1 MSDFHRVLLGLLAS
15 ARRIDRDQALLGAL
29 GVGAF
34 AYVHQVDSV
43 HRMVTGTAC
52 RWLLADEVGLGK
64 TVQAIMVMR
73 ALAAQSPRPLAA
85 ALVVPDDLVGQ
96 WEEELLCRGHALALE
111 SGEQG
116 AIAGNLV
123 LRLCR
128 PSRLLDGGKIVADRV
143 DLLLVDEF
151 TKLQV
156 QVREDLITASR
167 TIPNVIVM
175 TATPAL
181 HDSRQRRELMQLLE
195 PEADRIAR
203 AENRDILTVLAE
215 REAAARA
222 RYAMELQ
229 ESSKRRAI
237 EEGHGLYRRLIR
249 TARDDY
255 PNALPK
261 RVYQPIKLSPT
272 DGDAERAR
280 ATREYLEATRTSN
293 LNIDRKAL
301 LQVSGR
307 SPQSLRR
314 RLSTLRR
321 TTSDLQTAWQQITTC
336 LRDEPGDAKLDALID
351 HLRELH
357 AKHPDRRVVIVAE
370 DDPTTDYL
378 SEAIEKLTDM
388 QVAKKR
394 RNATAAEELEDQVAL
409 LKDALDDFISGQA
422 KVLVAAEAAKEGHN
436 LQFADEIIFFALPWS
451 PPDIQQWI
459 GRIDRLGTKGLPANR
474 RIAITPIV
482 VEGSIE
488 HNILN
493 VLEGTGV
500 FLRSEV
506 FDESEWEEI
515 SDAIGAVA
523 NGITGA
529 SWRDAERQA
538 KTLGAAYGEWLDATT
553 LPPSP
558 RTALALKC
566 ESAFRS
572 RCYAAPVLVAESDRW
587 NWFQARERAAETM
600 IKLAREDVLDVRNG
614 RFGEQRFKT
623 MWYKV
628 KPGPDDLSIPE
639 LDPRGSWH
647 LQAFITRR
655 SDIECPPRPYVV
667 HHGEK
672 RSLRFFDHGCDL
684 HDGVIEAFEAKAPV
698 TSINSEFIIAYP
710 AGHRAL
716 QWENQRLLLAV
727 SEVDLRGAMSFYAQA
742 VPEVGDTTSSRFE
755 QEARASVTRIA
766 LAQFQAD
773 RRWMIDLA
781 PPEMV
786 FAALIEDGQDM
797 IVADAAAALLEPFH
811 DSHGVRQLARRRSML
826 SEPQLSAA
834 KNAATRELTRLGGI
848 CVGQALAAVRRS
860 VGTRLFAAQ
869 ADADNLADAARA
881 EVKAAEL
888 LEVPTEIKRAAIRGA
903 ELMLELTEA
912 AWRARLARL
921 EGIEAALKKVATL
934 KQPKM
939 FWVIPKSANA
949 ATP

>member
-1 MSDFHRVLLGLLAS
+1 MSDFHRVLLGLHAG

-34 AYVHQVDSV
+34 AYVHQIDSV
-43 HRMVTGTAC
+43 HRMLTGTAC

-64 TVQAIMVMR
+64 TVEAIMVMR
-73 ALAAQSPRPLAA
+73 ALAAQCPRPLTA

-116 AIAGNLV
+116 AVAGNLV

-128 PSRLLDGGKIVADRV
+128 PSRLLAGGKIVAERV

-156 QVREDLITASR
+156 QVRDDLIAAAR
-167 TIPNVIVM
+167 TIPNVIAM

-181 HDSRQRRELMQLLE
+181 HDRRQRRELMQFLE

-203 AENRDILTVLAE
+203 AEGRDILDILAE
-215 REAAARA
+215 REAAALA
-222 RYAMELQ
+222 AHAADLQ
-229 ESSKRRAI
+229 DAGKRRLI
-237 EEGHGLYRRLIR
+237 EESHGLYRRLIR

-280 ATREYLEATRTSN
+280 STRSYLEAARTSD

-307 SPQSLRR
+307 SPHSLRR

-321 TTSDLQTAWQQITTC
+321 TTPDLQNAWQQITTC

-351 HLRELH
+351 HLRDLH
-357 AKHPDRRVVIVAE
+357 MKHPERRVVIVAE

-388 QVAKKR
+388 EVARKR
-394 RNATAAEELEDQVAL
+394 RTSTAADELEVQVAL

-422 KVLVAAEAAKEGHN
+422 KVLVAAEAAREGHN

-474 RIAITPIV
+474 RIVITPIV

-488 HNILN
+488 HNILG
-493 VLEGTGV
+493 VLESTGV

-515 SDAIGAVA
+515 SDAIGAAA
-523 NGITGA
+523 NGMTGA
-529 SWRDAERQA
+529 SWGDAERQA
-538 KTLGAAYGEWLDATT
+538 KSLGAAYDEWLEATT

-566 ESAFRS
+566 ETAFRS
-572 RCYAAPVLVAESDRW
+572 RPYAAPTLDFGEDRW
-587 NWFQARERAAETM
+587 NWFQARERAAEAM
-600 IKLAREDVLDVRNG
+600 VKLAREDVLDIRG
-614 RFGEQRFKT
+614 GQCGEQRFKT
-623 MWYKV
+623 MWYKT
-628 KPGPDDLSIPE
+628 KPGPDDWIIPD
-639 LDPRGSWH
+639 LDPQGSWH
-647 LQAFITRR
+647 LQTYITRR
-655 SDIECPPRPYVV
+655 TEIECPPRPYVV
-667 HHGEK
+667 KQGK
-672 RSLRFFDHGCDL
+672 RSLRFFDHGCGI
-684 HDGVIEAFEAKAPV
+684 HDGAIAAFETKAPP
-698 TSINSEFIIAYP
+698 TEILSEFTIEYP
-710 AGHRAL
+710 QGHPAL
-716 QWENQRLLLAV
+716 RWENRRLLFAI
-727 SEVDLRGAMSFYAQA
+727 SEVDLRDALAFNADAILGTSD
-742 VPEVGDTTSSRFE
+742 ETTSKPE
-755 QEARASVTRIA
+755 QDARASVVRTA

-773 RRWMIDLA
+773 RRWLIDLA

-786 FAALIEDGQDM
+786 LATLVEDGDDM
-797 IVADAAAALLEPFH
+797 VVANAAAALLEPFH
-811 DSHGVRQLARRRSML
+811 EGHGVRQLARRRSI
-826 SEPQLSAA
+826 LSASKLKA
-834 KNAATRELTRLGGI
+834 ARNAANRELTRIGSEHFGRALGT
-848 CVGQALAAVRRS
+848 VQKS
-860 VGTRLFAAQ
+860 VGARMFAAQ
-869 ADADNLADAARA
+869 ADADNLIDAARA
-881 EVKAAEL
+881 EIKAAEL
-888 LEVPTEIKRAAIRGA
+888 LEVPAEIKRAARRGA
-903 ELMLELTEA
+903 DLMLELTEA
-912 AWRARLARL
+912 AWAARKARLVEL
-921 EGIEAALKKVATL
+921 EAALGEVATL
-934 KQPKM
+934 KPPKM
-939 FWVIPKSANA
+939 FWVIPKSASA
-949 ATP
+949 ATS

>member
-1 MSDFHRVLLGLLAS
+1 MSDFHRVLLGLHAA
-15 ARRIDRDQALLGAL
+15 ARRVDRDQALLGAL

-34 AYVHQVDSV
+34 AYVHQIDSV
-43 HRMVTGTAC
+43 HRMLTGTEC

-73 ALAAQSPRPLAA
+73 ALAAQSPRPLTA

-116 AIAGNLV
+116 AVAGNLV

-128 PSRLLDGGKIVADRV
+128 PSRLLAGGKIVADRI

-156 QVREDLITASR
+156 QIREDLITAAR
-167 TIPNVIVM
+167 TIPNVIAM

-181 HDSRQRRELMQLLE
+181 HDKRHRRELMRLLE

-203 AENRDILTVLAE
+203 AESRDVLEVLAE
-215 REAAARA
+215 REVAAQAA
-222 RYAMELQ
+222 HAADLQ
-229 ESSKRRAI
+229 DAGKRRAI
-237 EEGHGLYRRLIR
+237 EESHGLYRRLIR

-255 PNALPK
+255 PDALPK

-280 ATREYLEATRTSN
+280 STRSYLEAARTSN

-307 SPQSLRR
+307 SPHSLRR

-321 TTSDLQTAWQQITTC
+321 TTPELQEAWQLITTC

-351 HLRELH
+351 HLRDLH
-357 AKHPDRRVVIVAE
+357 IKHPERRVVIVAE

-388 QVAKKR
+388 EVARKR
-394 RNATAAEELEDQVAL
+394 RTSTAAEELEVQITL

-422 KVLVAAEAAKEGHN
+422 KVLVASEAAREGHN

-488 HNILN
+488 HNILG

-515 SDAIGAVA
+515 SDAIGAAA
-523 NGITGA
+523 NGVTGA
-529 SWRDAERQA
+529 SWGDAERQA
-538 KTLGAAYGEWLDATT
+538 KTLGAAYDEWLDTT
-553 LPPSP
+553 ILPPSP

-566 ESAFRS
+566 ETAFRS
-572 RCYAAPVLVAESDRW
+572 RPYAAPTLDFGDDRW
-587 NWFQARERAAETM
+587 NWFQARERAAEVM
-600 IKLAREDVLDVRNG
+600 IKLAREDVLDVRSG
-614 RFGEQRFKT
+614 HCGDQRFKT
-623 MWYKV
+623 MWYKT
-628 KPGPDDLSIPE
+628 KPEAGDLIIPD
-639 LDPRGSWH
+639 LDPQGSWH
-647 LQAFITRR
+647 LQTYITRR
-655 SDIECPPRPYVV
+655 SEIECPPRPYVV
-667 HHGEK
+667 KQGK
-672 RSLRFFDHGCDL
+672 RSLRFFDHGCGI
-684 HDGVIEAFEAKAPV
+684 HDGAVAIFEAKAP
-698 TSINSEFIIAYP
+698 TTEITSEFTIEYP
-710 AGHRAL
+710 QGHPAL
-716 QWENQRLLLAV
+716 RWENRRVLFAT
-727 SEVDLRGAMSFYAQA
+727 SEVDLRGALAFDAEAILGTS
-742 VPEVGDTTSSRFE
+742 EDTTSRPE
-755 QEARASVTRIA
+755 RDARASVIRTA

-773 RRWMIDLA
+773 RRWLIDLA

-786 FAALIEDGQDM
+786 FATMVEDGDEL
-797 IVADAAAALLEPFH
+797 VVSDAAAALLAPFH
-811 DSHGVRQLARRRSML
+811 DGLSVRQLSRRRSML
-826 SEPQLSAA
+826 SEPKLKAA
-834 KNAATRELTRLGGI
+834 RNSATRELNRIGG
-848 CVGQALAAVRRS
+848 VYFARTLTAVRQR
-860 VGTRLFAAQ
+860 VGARLFASQ
-869 ADADNLADAARA
+869 ADADNLIDAARA
-881 EVKAAEL
+881 EIKAADL
-888 LEVPTEIKRAAIRGA
+888 AEVPAEIKRAGKRGA
-903 ELMLELTEA
+903 DLMLELTQA
-912 AWRARLARL
+912 AWDARVARL
-921 EGIEAALKKVATL
+921 ESVEAALGDVASL
-934 KQPKM
+934 KQPKL
-939 FWVIPKSANA
+939 FWVIPRSANA
-949 ATP
+949 ANP

>member
-1 MSDFHRVLLGLLAS
+1 MSDFHRVLLGLHAG

-29 GVGAF
+29 GVAAF
-34 AYVHQVDSV
+34 AYVHQIDSV
-43 HRMVTGTAC
+43 HRMITGTAC

-73 ALAAQSPRPLAA
+73 ALAAQSPRPLTA

-116 AIAGNLV
+116 AIAGDLV

-128 PSRLLDGGKIVADRV
+128 PSRLLAGGKIVADRI
-143 DLLLVDEF
+143 DLMLVDEF

-156 QVREDLITASR
+156 QVREDLITAAR
-167 TIPNVIVM
+167 TIPNVIAM

-181 HDSRQRRELMQLLE
+181 HDPRQRRELMQLLE

-203 AENRDILTVLAE
+203 AENRNILEVLAE
-215 REAAARA
+215 REAAACVDHA
-222 RYAMELQ
+222 TDLQ
-229 ESSKRRAI
+229 ESGKRRAI
-237 EEGHGLYRRLIR
+237 EESYGLYRRLIR

-280 ATREYLEATRTSN
+280 VTRGYLKAARTSN

-321 TTSDLQTAWQQITTC
+321 TTPGLQTAWHEITTC

-351 HLRELH
+351 HLRGLH

-394 RNATAAEELEDQVAL
+394 RISTAEEELEGQVAL

-422 KVLVAAEAAKEGHN
+422 KVLVAAEAAREGHN

-459 GRIDRLGTKGLPANR
+459 GRIDRLGTKDLPPNR
-474 RIAITPIV
+474 RITITPIV

-488 HNILN
+488 HNILG

-506 FDESEWEEI
+506 FEESEWEGI
-515 SDAIGAVA
+515 SDAIGAAA
-523 NGITGA
+523 NGVTGA
-529 SWRDAERQA
+529 SWGDAERQA
-538 KTLGAAYGEWLDATT
+538 KTLGTAYDEWLEATT

-558 RTALALKC
+558 RTVLALKC
-566 ESAFRS
+566 ETLFRS
-572 RCYAAPVLVAESDRW
+572 QCYAAPVLVADSARW

-614 RFGEQRFKT
+614 RCGEQRFKT
-623 MWYKV
+623 MWYKA
-628 KPGPDDLSIPE
+628 KPGPDDWIIPD

-655 SDIECPPRPYVV
+655 SDIECPPHPYVV
-667 HHGEK
+667 QHGNK
-672 RSLRFFDHGCDL
+672 RLLRFFDHGCGI
-684 HDGVIEAFEAKAPV
+684 HDGAIAAFEAKAPV
-698 TSINSEFIIAYP
+698 TAISSEFTIEYP
-710 AGHRAL
+710 VGHPAL
-716 QWENQRLLLAV
+716 RWANRRMLLAA
-727 SEVDLRGAMSFYAQA
+727 SEVDLRGAMTFDVEAILGASDA
-742 VPEVGDTTSSRFE
+742 TTSKPE

-786 FAALIEDGQDM
+786 FVVLVEDGENM
-797 IVADAAAALLEPFH
+797 AVVDAVAALLEPFH
-811 DSHGVRQLARRRSML
+811 DGHGVRQLARRRSML
-826 SEPQLSAA
+826 SESRLRVAS
-834 KNAATRELTRLGGI
+834 KSATRELNRIGRKYFGRA
-848 CVGQALAAVRRS
+848 VAAVRHS
-860 VGTRLFAAQ
+860 VGARLFAAR

-881 EVKAAEL
+881 EVKLAEM
-888 LEVPTEIKRAAIRGA
+888 LEAPAEIKRAARRGA
-903 ELMLELTEA
+903 DLMLELTEA
-912 AWRARLARL
+912 AWNARVKRL
-921 EGIEAALKKVATL
+921 EGVEAALARVATL
-934 KQPKM
+934 KSPKM
-939 FWVIPKSANA
+939 FWVIPKAASA

>member
-1 MSDFHRVLLGLLAS
+1 MSDFHRTLLGLLAS

-34 AYVHQVDSV
+34 AYVHQIDSV
-43 HRMVTGTAC
+43 HRMITGTTC

-73 ALAAQSPRPLAA
+73 ALAAQSPRPLTA
-85 ALVVPDDLVGQ
+85 ALVVPDDLVSQ

-116 AIAGNLV
+116 AISGNLV

-128 PSRLLDGGKIVADRV
+128 PSRLLDGGKIVADRI

-181 HDSRQRRELMQLLE
+181 HDTRQRRELMQLLE

-215 REAAARA
+215 REAAAHV
-222 RYAMELQ
+222 RYAIDMR
-229 ESSKRRAI
+229 ESSTRRGI
-237 EEGHGLYRRLIR
+237 EESYGLYRRLIR

-255 PNALPK
+255 PNSLPK
-261 RVYQPIKLSPT
+261 RVYQPIKLLPT
-272 DGDAERAR
+272 DGDAER
-280 ATREYLEATRTSN
+280 TRTTLGYLEAARTSN

-357 AKHPDRRVVIVAE
+357 SKHPDRRVVIVAE

-378 SEAIEKLTDM
+378 SEAIEKLIDM

-394 RNATAAEELEDQVAL
+394 RNATAAEGLEDQITL

-482 VEGSIE
+482 IDGSIE
-488 HNILN
+488 DKILS

-506 FDESEWEEI
+506 FDESQWEEI
-515 SDAIGAVA
+515 SDAIGAAA
-523 NGITGA
+523 NGVTGA

-558 RTALALKC
+558 RTALALKF
-566 ESAFRS
+566 ESALRS
-572 RCYAAPVLVAESDRW
+572 RRYAAPVIVAESDRW

-600 IKLAREDVLDVRNG
+600 IKLAREDVLDVRKG
-614 RFGEQRFKT
+614 RFGEQRFRT

-628 KPGPDDLSIPE
+628 RPQPDDLIIPE
-639 LDPRGSWH
+639 LDPQGSWH

-667 HHGEK
+667 HNGSK
-672 RSLRFFDHGCDL
+672 RSLRFFDHGCSI
-684 HDGVIEAFEAKAPV
+684 HDGAVNAFEAKAPA
-698 TSINSEFIIAYP
+698 TSINSEFVIEYP
-710 AGHRAL
+710 ADHPAL
-716 QWENQRLLLAV
+716 QWENRRLLLAA
-727 SEVDLRGAMSFYAQA
+727 SEVDLRDAMTFDAEVISGAA
-742 VPEVGDTTSSRFE
+742 DTTSSRFE
-755 QEARASVTRIA
+755 QEARASVTRTA

-797 IVADAAAALLEPFH
+797 VVADAVAALLEPFQ
-811 DSHGVRQLARRRSML
+811 DGHGVRQLTRRRSVL
-826 SEPQLSAA
+826 SEPHLRAA
-834 KNAATRELTRLGGI
+834 KNAAARELNRLGGV
-848 CVGQALAAVRRS
+848 CLGQALAAVRRA

-881 EVKAAEL
+881 EVRAAEL
-888 LEVPTEIKRAAIRGA
+888 LEVPMEIKRAAIRGA
-903 ELMLELTEA
+903 SVMLELTEA
-912 AWRARLARL
+912 AWCVRRARL
-921 EGIEAALKKVATL
+921 EGIEATLKKVATL
-934 KQPKM
+934 KPPKI

-949 ATP
+949 SNS

>member
-1 MSDFHRVLLGLLAS
+1 MSDFHRVLLGLHAG

-34 AYVHQVDSV
+34 AYVHQIDSV

-73 ALAAQSPRPLAA
+73 ALATQSPQPLTA

-116 AIAGNLV
+116 AVTGNLI

-128 PSRLLDGGKIVADRV
+128 PSRLLDGGKIVADRI
-143 DLLLVDEF
+143 DFLLVDEF
-151 TKLQV
+151 TKLQA
-156 QVREDLITASR
+156 QVRQDLIAAAR
-167 TIPNVIVM
+167 TIPNVIAM

-181 HDSRQRRELMQLLE
+181 HEARHRRELMQLLE

-203 AENRDILTVLAE
+203 AENRDILEVLAE
-215 REAAARA
+215 REAAARVRHA
-222 RYAMELQ
+222 TDLQ
-229 ESSKRRAI
+229 EAGKRRAI
-237 EEGHGLYRRLIR
+237 EESRGLYRRLIR
-249 TARDDY
+249 SARDDY

-261 RVYQPIKLSPT
+261 RNYQPIKLSPT

-280 ATREYLEATRTSN
+280 STRGYLEAARTSN

-314 RLSTLRR
+314 RLSTLKR
-321 TTSDLQTAWQQITTC
+321 TTLDLQTAWQQITAC

-351 HLRELH
+351 HLRYLH
-357 AKHPDRRVVIVAE
+357 ETYPDRRVVIVAE
-370 DDPTTDYL
+370 DDPTTDYI

-394 RNATAAEELEDQVAL
+394 RSSTAAEELEVQVAL

-422 KVLVAAEAAKEGHN
+422 KVLVAAEAAREGHN
-436 LQFADEIIFFALPWS
+436 LQFADEIIFFALPWY

-482 VEGSIE
+482 VEGSVE
-488 HNILN
+488 ESILD
-493 VLEGTGV
+493 VLESTGV

-506 FDESEWEEI
+506 FDASEWQEI
-515 SDAIGAVA
+515 SDAISDAA
-523 NGITGA
+523 NGVAGA

-538 KTLGAAYGEWLDATT
+538 KTLGAANNEWLGATT
-553 LPPSP
+553 LPPSS

-566 ESAFRS
+566 ENAFRS
-572 RCYAAPVLVAESDRW
+572 RRYAAPMLGAESDRW
-587 NWFQARERAAETM
+587 NWFLARERAVETM

-614 RFGEQRFKT
+614 RCGEQRFKT

-628 KPGPDDLSIPE
+628 KPGPNDWIIPD
-639 LDPRGSWH
+639 LDPQGSWH

-667 HHGEK
+667 QQGNK
-672 RSLRFFDHGCDL
+672 KALRFFDHGCGI
-684 HDGVIEAFEAKAPV
+684 HDSAVGALEARAPATEITTEFTIE
-698 TSINSEFIIAYP
+698 YP
-710 AGHRAL
+710 AGHPAL
-716 QWENQRLLLAV
+716 FWENRRLLIAA
-727 SEVDLRGAMSFYAQA
+727 SEVDLRGAMAFDVEAILGQN
-742 VPEVGDTTSSRFE
+742 DTTTSKPE
-755 QEARASVTRIA
+755 QDARASVTRIA
-766 LAQFQAD
+766 CAQFQAD

-781 PPEMV
+781 PPQMV
-786 FAALIEDGQDM
+786 FAAIVEDGEDTS
-797 IVADAAAALLEPFH
+797 VVDAVAALLDPYH
-811 DSHGVRQLARRRSML
+811 GGHGVRQLARRRSTL
-826 SEPQLSAA
+826 PEPRLRAA
-834 KNAATRELTRLGGI
+834 RKTVMRELTR
-848 CVGQALAAVRRS
+848 VGAEGFALSLAAIRRS
-860 VGTRLFAAQ
+860 VGARLFAAK

-881 EVKAAEL
+881 EVKATEL
-888 LEVPTEIKRAAIRGA
+888 LEVPGEIKRAARRGA
-903 ELMLELTEA
+903 DLMLALTEA
-912 AWRARLARL
+912 AWDARVARLKGLQTTLAML
-921 EGIEAALKKVATL
+921 ATL
-934 KQPKM
+934 KPPKM
-939 FWVIPKSANA
+939 FWVIPKSA
-949 ATP
+949 TPASP

>member
-1 MSDFHRVLLGLLAS
+1 MSDFHGALLGLLAS

-34 AYVHQVDSV
+34 AYVHQIDSV
-43 HRMVTGTAC
+43 HRMVTGTSC

-73 ALAAQSPRPLAA
+73 ALAVQSPRPLTA

-111 SGEQG
+111 SGEQDD
-116 AIAGNLV
+116 ISSNLV

-167 TIPNVIVM
+167 AIPNVIVM

-181 HDSRQRRELMQLLE
+181 HDTRQRRELMQMLE

-203 AENRDILTVLAE
+203 AENRDILAVLAE

-222 RYAMELQ
+222 RYAPDLE

-237 EEGHGLYRRLIR
+237 EESYGLYRRLIR
-249 TARDDY
+249 TVRDDY
-255 PNALPK
+255 PTALPK

-280 ATREYLEATRTSN
+280 ATRGYLEAALTSN

-321 TTSDLQTAWQQITTC
+321 TTFDLQTAWQQITTC

-388 QVAKKR
+388 QVARKR
-394 RNATAAEELEDQVAL
+394 RNSTAAEELEDQVAL
-409 LKDALDDFISGQA
+409 LKDALDDFIGGQA

-459 GRIDRLGTKGLPANR
+459 GRIDRLGTKGMQANR

-488 HNILN
+488 HNILG

-506 FDESEWEEI
+506 FDESEWEDI
-515 SDAIGAVA
+515 SDAIGAAA
-523 NGITGA
+523 NGIRGA

-538 KTLGAAYGEWLDATT
+538 KTLGAAYGEWLEATT

-558 RTALALKC
+558 RTTLALKC
-566 ESAFRS
+566 ETAFRS
-572 RCYAAPVLVAESDRW
+572 RRYAVPMLAAVSDRW
-587 NWFQARERAAETM
+587 NWFQARERAAETL

-614 RFGEQRFKT
+614 RCGKQRFKT
-623 MWYKV
+623 MWYKM
-628 KPGPDDLSIPE
+628 KPGPDDLIIPE
-639 LDPRGSWH
+639 LDPQGSWH
-647 LQAFITRR
+647 LQAFIIRR

-667 HHGEK
+667 YHGNK
-672 RSLRFFDHGCDL
+672 LPLRFFDHGCGI
-684 HDGVIEAFEAKAPV
+684 HDGAVAAFEAKAP
-698 TSINSEFIIAYP
+698 TTGISTEFIIEYP
-710 AGHRAL
+710 AGHPAL

-727 SEVDLRGAMSFYAQA
+727 SEVDLRGAMSFDAEA
-742 VPEVGDTTSSRFE
+742 VPAVGDTTPSRFE

-786 FAALIEDGQDM
+786 FAALTEDGQDM
-797 IVADAAAALLEPFH
+797 VVADAVAALLEPFH
-811 DSHGVRQLARRRSML
+811 DSRGVRQLARRRSTL
-826 SEPQLSAA
+826 AEPHLKAA
-834 KNAATRELTRLGGI
+834 KNAATLELTRLGGI

-881 EVKAAEL
+881 EVRAAEM
-888 LEVPTEIKRAAIRGA
+888 LEVPTEIKRAAMRGA
-903 ELMLELTEA
+903 DLMLELTEA

-921 EGIEAALKKVATL
+921 ECIEAALKKVATL
-934 KQPKM
+934 KPPKM
-939 FWVIPKSANA
+939 FWVTPKSANA
-949 ATP
+949 ANT